1 MKNNSEQED
10 EINTSAKQFPL
21 VHKLIKFADLRQ
33 NYSDMRQALKK
44 ANSKSGGYKSWI
56 TRWKNR
62 YHKANLEIQKL
73 EIEKK
78 QLWQDKKELSDQIKE
93 ISQKYQSMGS
103 TYKKLRDFENAVDQL
118 RDIKLSIDDQV
129 TSAGTWTSNSMVDLK
144 TAVENFLEAVD
155 EIINEE

>member
-1 MKNNSEQED
+1 VSNSTGTENEV
-10 EINTSAKQFPL
+10 NTNATRFPL

-33 NYSDMRQALKK
+33 NYSDMREALKDSNK
-44 ANSKSGGYKSWI
+44 KNGGYKSWI

-78 QLWQDKKELSDQIKE
+78 QLFHDKKELSDQIKE
-93 ISQKYQSMGS
+93 ISQKYQGMGS
-103 TYKKLRDFENAVDQL
+103 TYKKLRDFEDAVDQL

-129 TSAGTWTSNSMVDLK
+129 TSEGTWTSNSMLDLQK
-144 TAVENFLEAVD
+144 AVETFLEAVD
-155 EIINEE
+155 EIVDDE